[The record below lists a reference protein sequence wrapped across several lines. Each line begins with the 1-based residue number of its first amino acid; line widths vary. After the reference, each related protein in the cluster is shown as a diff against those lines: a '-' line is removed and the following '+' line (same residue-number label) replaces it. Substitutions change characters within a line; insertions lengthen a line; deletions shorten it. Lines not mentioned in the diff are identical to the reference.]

1 MLINMK
7 DMLSVA
13 KNNKFAVPAFNIS
26 SNMLLKGVIEECEE
40 TNSPVIIEIHPNELN
55 FVGDD
60 FITAVIESAKNATIP
75 VTVHLDHGANYSQCV
90 RAIKDGFT
98 SVMIDASSLS
108 YNENVEITK
117 KVVELAHSVNVSVEA
132 ELGTIGPT
140 EEGGIACTDDIIYTN
155 PNDVKD
161 FVSKTNIDS
170 LAIGIGT
177 AHGLYPK
184 DKRPKLR
191 IDILEEIRKATDIPL
206 VLHGGSDN
214 PDSEIVQAIAVG
226 IQKINISSDI
236 KTAFYNKCREVL
248 KNPDI
253 REPNQIYPP
262 CIAVMKKVVSYKLEL
277 FNTAGKAS
285 LYNK

>member
-7 DMLSVA
+7 EMLSVA
-13 KNNKFAVPAFNIS
+13 KENRFAVPAFNIS
-26 SNMLLKGVIEECEE
+26 SNMLLKGVIEKCEE

-55 FVGDD
+55 FVGDN
-60 FITAVIESAKNATIP
+60 FIAAVIESAKNATVP
-75 VTVHLDHGANYSQCV
+75 VTVHLDHGADYSQCV
-90 RAIKDGFT
+90 RAIKDGFS
-98 SVMIDASSLS
+98 SVMIDASSKKYS
-108 YNENVEITK
+108 ENVEVTK

-155 PNDVKD
+155 PKDVKD
-161 FVSKTNIDS
+161 FVSRTNIDS

-184 DKRPKLR
+184 NKKPKLR

-214 PDSEIVQAIAVG
+214 PDSEIAQAIEVG

-236 KTAFYNKCREVL
+236 KTAFYNKCRNIL
-248 KNPDI
+248 SNPDI

-262 CIAVMKKVVSYKLEL
+262 CIEVMKDVVLHKLDL
-277 FNTAGKAS
+277 FKTTGKAT
-285 LYNK
+285 LYY